1 MDRLILCT
9 VCLVLICASTAHAQ
23 ISASSDKLSGP
34 RIGVTAITGS
44 NATRIRDELDVY
56 PVVTQFGWQ
65 FETELFRSTTGLSAV
80 TEFVPLVG
88 GLEQGQFLPSLSWM
102 VGLRTSGG
110 AEFAVGPNLSPAGFG
125 LAFAGGVTYR
135 TGELNLPVN
144 LAVVPSRGGLRISV
158 LGGFNLRR

>member
-1 MDRLILCT
+1 MKTLFAIAFAVILPAAP
-9 VCLVLICASTAHAQ
+9 LYAQ
-23 ISASSDKLSGP
+23 ISTSSEKLSGP

-44 NATRIRDELDVY
+44 NADRVRELDIY
-56 PVVTQFGWQ
+56 PVITQFGWQ

-88 GLEQGQFLPSLSWM
+88 GLEQGQFLPSLSWL

-110 AEFAVGPNLSPAGFG
+110 AELAVGPNLSPAGFG
-125 LAFAGGVTYR
+125 LAFAGGVTHR

-144 LAVVPSRGGLRISV
+144 LAVVPSRGGLRIS
-158 LGGFNLRR
+158 LLSGFNLRR